1 MLLLNVICLDLVNC
15 AAPFTMIKIALLYY
29 TVIIVINR
37 TDNSNCF
44 DVPCIPSSHL
54 VSWHFHLCEI
64 KLRCY
69 YNCFAI
75 VKKVHYIFV
84 C

>member
-1 MLLLNVICLDLVNC
+1 MLLLNVICLDLGDC
-15 AAPFTMIKIALLYY
+15 AAAFTIIKIALLYY

-37 TDNSNCF
+37 TGNSNCF

-54 VSWHFHLCEI
+54 VSWCFHLFLNKI
-64 KLRCY
+64 ALLL

-75 VKKVHYIFV
+75 VKKYII
-84 C
+84 